1 MVNICDY
8 LGTIMLIWMSQWYVI
23 YLFPL
28 LIKSLIACLQNGYE
42 ESSPYYKPSE
52 TNQDYI
58 PPASSCSPSDIETTL
73 PCPET
78 PHHHHQRSFNRHP
91 PLKTPIHILDSN
103 NKNDMPNFLQT
114 PRHNNNAPAP
124 PDITI
129 QPATP
134 ANPFSHT
141 NSDSD
146 SMLISPLS
154 TSTSTSPPLTAFSS
168 SSSSSTNTSTSTTST
183 ASITTTTIGTADSTS
198 SNLTNMRFHG
208 GSRKKQLSM
217 GPRADCEKCR
227 LKVPGHWMH
236 FD

>member
-1 MVNICDY
+1 M
-8 LGTIMLIWMSQWYVI
+8 
-23 YLFPL
+23 
-28 LIKSLIACLQNGYE
+28 
-42 ESSPYYKPSE
+42 SSPPPHSDTGKNEKHASKRTSVALVEYKCADAYLQAERGGE
-52 TNQDYI
+52 T
-58 PPASSCSPSDIETTL
+58 L
-73 PCPET
+73 
-78 PHHHHQRSFNRHP
+78 
-91 PLKTPIHILDSN
+91 
-103 NKNDMPNFLQT
+103 
-114 PRHNNNAPAP
+114 PAP